1 MIEEIGVQNA
11 KKEIDLMA
19 ESVEKQRTEL
29 GKIINEIFIKDKED
43 NEREKD
49 TLKEFLNL
57 KITDVAIR
65 NVYLNKK
72 LVQFVGMEISTKENR
87 FSFMIDY
94 KTYEEMKKKL
104 LNTGTDIKEST
115 IEETKT
121 VAP

>member
-1 MIEEIGVQNA
+1 LIEEIGVQNA